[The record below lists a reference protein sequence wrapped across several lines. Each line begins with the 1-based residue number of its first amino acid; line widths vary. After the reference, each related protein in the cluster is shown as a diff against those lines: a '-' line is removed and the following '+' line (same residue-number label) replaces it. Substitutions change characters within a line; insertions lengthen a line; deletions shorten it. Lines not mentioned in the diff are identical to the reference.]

1 MQLEHAPPSG
11 TRPPSLTTRPTTSRP
26 GGIYHSVPGFL
37 RPEHECLWLAR
48 VIGRRNGG
56 DRCGLESGRSNRS
69 PEFHFQFPNCGS
81 LSPTQ
86 DGGHRLLLLLFN
98 GCDQCAPPATQKVHL
113 PPSTKGPTFSPKVN
127 WETKFVRQCSDVQEP
142 ECGDSLVGGGGMR
155 LAYCAIMRP
164 EKHAIGCTRCAAH
177 HSCTHSQHEWPVP
190 ANRAGNP
197 RKDISIK
204 PRNLRHIM
212 HSRANSTK

>member
-1 MQLEHAPPSG
+1 MWPGVWEEQQEPRVSLPIPKLWESKPHSG
-11 TRPPSLTTRPTTSRP
+11 WWKL
-26 GGIYHSVPGFL
+26 
-37 RPEHECLWLAR
+37 
-48 VIGRRNGG
+48 
-56 DRCGLESGRSNRS
+56 
-69 PEFHFQFPNCGS
+69 
-81 LSPTQ
+81 
-86 DGGHRLLLLLFN
+86 GHRLLLLLVN
-98 GCDQCAPPATQKVHL
+98 GCDQCARQKVHL

-127 WETKFVRQCSDVQEP
+127 WETKFVLQCGDVQEP

-197 RKDISIK
+197 RKDISIR